1 MRHICIMYT
10 GKLTSGCNYC
20 QTSSVTRCRKQRMV
34 KGYHQPKLPKLL
46 PLQHGTHAFYYVVL
60 CLKED
65 LQLVFCVY
73 FLLGCSS
80 GFESRCP
87 VLLDELSKVC
97 FAAITFISDIFSS
110 SSVKIKSRITLYFK

>member
-1 MRHICIMYT
+1 
-10 GKLTSGCNYC
+10 
-20 QTSSVTRCRKQRMV
+20 MV
-34 KGYHQPKLPKLL
+34 KGHHQPKLPKLL
-46 PLQHGTHAFYYVVL
+46 PLQPDTHAFYYVVL

-73 FLLGCSS
+73 FLLHCSS
-80 GFESRCP
+80 GFESWCP

-97 FAAITFISDIFSS
+97 FAAVTIISDIFSS